1 MATSGSTQVAG
12 SRSSSFSQTCN
23 LLSLYL
29 KEKRSLGDIN
39 LGKPAAGTS
48 VHQTTMNLFPEEAG
62 LGGFNEAHAPKAGAN
77 PQMTIFYGGQ
87 VIVLNDLPSDKAREI
102 MGLAAHGSSTMPK
115 CGAMAPKMRAA
126 DIMPLARKASLHRF
140 FEKRKDRITAKA
152 PYSFTKSVDEP
163 KANNDPGE
171 SSSLLL
177 SSSAWLGL
185 AARPAF

>member
-1 MATSGSTQVAG
+1 MATGGSKQVAG

-23 LLSLYL
+23 LLSRYL
-29 KEKRSLGDIN
+29 EEKRSFGDIN

-48 VHQTTMNLFPEEAG
+48 VHRTTMNLFPQEAG
-62 LGGFNEAHAPKAGAN
+62 FGGFNEAHAPKAGTN
-77 PQMTIFYGGQ
+77 PRMTIFYGGQ
-87 VIVLNDLPSDKAREI
+87 VFVLNDVPSDKAREI
-102 MGLAAHGSSTMPK
+102 MGLARGSATMPK
-115 CGAMAPKMRAA
+115 RGAMAPKVNAA

-152 PYSFTKSVDEP
+152 PYSFAKSVDEP